1 MAGSDWKGTVRASR
15 DKGNALSGLGRRDEA
30 LSCYDRALEI
40 DSGLARAWYNKG
52 DELGHLKRF
61 IEAKACFENA
71 RGKAPAGGW
80 DSSALV
86 PKVNA
91 SQHTDCFEYPQGYER
106 GVARCTHDKLR
117 SAEPKINE

>member
-71 RGKAPAGGW
+71 RDLGLWEAQEMVEKC
-80 DSSALV
+80 DYILM
-86 PKVNA
+86 
-91 SQHTDCFEYPQGYER
+91 YEWY
-106 GVARCTHDKLR
+106 G
-117 SAEPKINE
+117 